1 MSKSPETEPLMAI
14 FIGMDQLSPPAKARV
29 SQSDVAVL
37 YDRLA
42 GVYDLWGHLTES
54 KARNRALEL
63 ADIHPGQQ
71 VLEVAVGTGLAFVH
85 IVRRNPEGR
94 NIGIDISGGM
104 LAKAKRRLQKAG
116 LTNYQLSIGS
126 ALAIAEPDASFDVL
140 LNNYMFDLLDEPQWT
155 QAITE
160 FRRVLKPDGLLVLA
174 NMTQGETPGSGIYER
189 LYRLSPSLMGGCRGV
204 RMSEALEHNGFS
216 VILREYVQQMLFPTE
231 VILASRR
238 RRVFSDQLRS
248 AASDSGTG
256 SLPSSRLF
264 NARMRLPKSICSM

>member
-1 MSKSPETEPLMAI
+1 MILGAEFDSSKLWEIAPLSSI
-14 FIGMDQLSPPAKARV
+14 FVDMDQLSPSAKARL
-29 SQSDVAVL
+29 SQREAAAL

-54 KARNRALEL
+54 NARNRALEL

-85 IVRRNPEGR
+85 MVRKNPEGR
-94 NIGIDISGGM
+94 NIGIDISTGM
-104 LAKAKRRLQKAG
+104 LAKAKQRLRKAG

-160 FRRVLKPDGLLVLA
+160 FHRVLKPDGKLVLA
-174 NMTQGETPGSGIYER
+174 NMTQGEGPGSGIYER

-216 VILREYVQQMLFPTE
+216 VLLREYVQQMLFPSE
-231 VILASRR
+231 VILASY
-238 RRVFSDQLRS
+238 
-248 AASDSGTG
+248 
-256 SLPSSRLF
+256 
-264 NARMRLPKSICSM
+264 N